1 MGHIVEKGGE
11 FAVLGEKRFG
21 RPDDEP
27 DGVSLDPGD
36 FRRVIVSGL
45 DRPQKGFLP
54 EIFQIAARNPL
65 LDPDRVDQAR
75 ILQQKTGPGCQFVQ
89 GKNGPKMQF
98 QSATNEIQKG
108 KVYTK
113 SLFKLYTLLLSISV

>member
-1 MGHIVEKGGE
+1 MKIGKIFQKVSASQLKVSEKLKRKSKIRVGHVVEKGRK
-11 FAVLGEKRFG
+11 FRVLIQKRFG
-21 RPDDEP
+21 RPDNEP

-36 FRRVIVSGL
+36 FRRVIVGVL

-75 ILQQKTGPGCQFVQ
+75 ILQQESGSWG
-89 GKNGPKMQF
+89 
-98 QSATNEIQKG
+98 
-108 KVYTK
+108 
-113 SLFKLYTLLLSISV
+113 